1 MSETKSLRIIRP
13 QEGGQDL
20 FVRSSADV
28 VFFGGSLGGGKAQP
42 VETKIVTPFG
52 LRKMG
57 ELKVGDII
65 SRRNGQFQKVIG
77 VYEQGQR
84 EIIELLFADGRK
96 SECCEEHLWNVRRAH
111 TRNKRFG
118 KSGNY
123 GDLWE
128 VMTTSQIINYLDT
141 HKGRIYI
148 PNCGD
153 IAFTKSGR
161 GKQEIHPYLLG
172 ALIGDGSITSSK
184 SKPTLACVDMEIVE
198 HIRAL
203 GYTVTHIG
211 SEKSIS
217 YSIKDDIVLNALKKY
232 GLYGHRAEGKF
243 IPPIYLY
250 GSIENRQA
258 LLQGLFDTD
267 GTINIRGHMEYD
279 TVSEQLAKDIQWLVW
294 SFGGICTMK
303 TKIGSYRLLNGEK
316 KVCQKVYRLYI
327 RLRDAKRFF
336 HLSRKKA
343 RVIDH
348 IQIGNDNFET
358 AIVGYRR
365 TGIKTQMRCIK
376 VSSPDSLYV
385 TNDFIVTHNTAGAI
399 LASAEPAK
407 DPLYRA
413 VYFRRTLGELKGAGG
428 VVDEFENLYGDA
440 VTVTKSENPRIT
452 FKESGAWLE
461 CRQIADENPN
471 KVRETYKGLQADAIF
486 FEELT
491 GFAFYTFNYL
501 MSRARGKAK
510 WTGKVRA
517 TTNPSKRHWVRK
529 WCDWY
534 IGPDG
539 QAIEERSGIVRYFY
553 LDGSTV
559 DDLVWGDSKEE
570 VYRKCKKSIDRKLA
584 SLKGTS
590 TYENL
595 IKSFTFIK
603 GNLAEN
609 KELLKNNP
617 DYVGNVSGSEG
628 DALLMGSWNYD
639 PEEENEAPIIASKAR
654 AITENDPC
662 MNGDMWI
669 TADLADVGKD
679 NTIVLVWN
687 GFHIIDYKI
696 VQKTTGRGNYE
707 AIKRMQLKHGVGDSH
722 VIYDGQR
729 AMYMPDYI
737 PDAIPYISGYAP
749 RGLYRLNFQRL
760 KDECYM
766 RLVNAINEG
775 YISMSEDVA
784 NDTYQHQNIKVPITI
799 LAEFVDEC
807 SVVRFKEVM
816 GGKKALLGK
825 TEMNSQLGHD
835 GSMDWLDAMHM
846 RFLPCLACEYGQEI
860 EYGVQKYEDNDY
872 DDSSETIDIYDESA
886 WC

>member
-1 MSETKSLRIIRP
+1 MSEIKTPRIIRP
-13 QEGGQDL
+13 QAGGQEM
-20 FVRSSADV
+20 FVSSSADV
-28 VFFGGSLGGGKAQP
+28 VFFGGSLGGGK
-42 VETKIVTPFG
+42 
-52 LRKMG
+52 
-57 ELKVGDII
+57 
-65 SRRNGQFQKVIG
+65 
-77 VYEQGQR
+77 
-84 EIIELLFADGRK
+84 
-96 SECCEEHLWNVRRAH
+96 
-111 TRNKRFG
+111 
-118 KSGNY
+118 
-123 GDLWE
+123 
-128 VMTTSQIINYLDT
+128 
-141 HKGRIYI
+141 
-148 PNCGD
+148 
-153 IAFTKSGR
+153 
-161 GKQEIHPYLLG
+161 
-172 ALIGDGSITSSK
+172 
-184 SKPTLACVDMEIVE
+184 
-198 HIRAL
+198 
-203 GYTVTHIG
+203 
-211 SEKSIS
+211 
-217 YSIKDDIVLNALKKY
+217 
-232 GLYGHRAEGKF
+232 
-243 IPPIYLY
+243 
-250 GSIENRQA
+250 
-258 LLQGLFDTD
+258 
-267 GTINIRGHMEYD
+267 
-279 TVSEQLAKDIQWLVW
+279 
-294 SFGGICTMK
+294 
-303 TKIGSYRLLNGEK
+303 
-316 KVCQKVYRLYI
+316 
-327 RLRDAKRFF
+327 
-336 HLSRKKA
+336 
-343 RVIDH
+343 
-348 IQIGNDNFET
+348 
-358 AIVGYRR
+358 
-365 TGIKTQMRCIK
+365 
-376 VSSPDSLYV
+376 
-385 TNDFIVTHNTAGAI
+385 TAGAI

-440 VTVTKSENPRIT
+440 VTVTKSENPRTT

-553 LDGSTV
+553 LNGSTV

-570 VYRKCKKSIDRKLA
+570 VYQKCRKSIDRKLK

-590 TYENL
+590 TYQNL

-617 DYVGNVSGSEG
+617 DYVGSVSGDEG

-679 NTIVLVWN
+679 NTIILVWN

-707 AIKRMQLKHGVGDSH
+707 AIRRMQLKHGVGDSH

-784 NDTYQHQNIKVPITI
+784 NETYHHQNIKVPITI

-825 TEMNSQLGHD
+825 KEMNSQLGHD

-860 EYGVQKYEDNDY
+860 EYGVQKYEEDDYDEYAETANIY
-872 DDSSETIDIYDESA
+872 DDSA